1 MPPLSR
7 WSIKLALVH
16 LVAGWLLGA
25 LLMANRAWGWSAGLW
40 RWVELHIALALFGWT
55 FLLVVG
61 VAYWMLPTFG
71 GRTNRGREKAAWTSV
86 VATNVGV
93 AAAVMGVLW
102 GGLWGWVAVL
112 CWTMAVVSF
121 GLHAWPRVKAFGER

>member
-1 MPPLSR
+1 MATLTR
-7 WSIKLALVH
+7 WSVKLGLVY
-16 LVAGWLLGA
+16 LVVGWSLGA
-25 LLMANRAWGWSAGLW
+25 LLMGNRAWGWSAGLW
-40 RWVELHIALALFGWT
+40 QWLDVHIALALFGWT

-93 AAAVMGVLW
+93 WAVVVGVFLAGPWALAAAVSW
-102 GGLWGWVAVL
+102 TVAVV
-112 CWTMAVVSF
+112 AF
-121 GLHAWPRVKAFGER
+121 GWHAWPRVKAFGQ

>member
-7 WSIKLALVH
+7 WSIKLALIH
-16 LVAGWLLGA
+16 LVTGWMLGA
-25 LLMANRAWGWSAGLW
+25 LLMMNRAWGWSALLW

-86 VATNVGV
+86 IATNIGV
-93 AAAVMGVLW
+93 AVAIFGVIWGGPWALMATVSWTVAVMAF
-102 GGLWGWVAVL
+102 GW
-112 CWTMAVVSF
+112 
-121 GLHAWPRVKAFGER
+121 HAWPRAKAFGE